1 MKVTIEIKPDAV
13 AYVFANAFHYEW
25 FRALRLPKTPQ
36 PEAFA
41 RLAQTIFE
49 DKNHGKLPM
58 LAACGGSVEVQALD
72 PETDKPRW
80 YTVTAADLERGFRLS
95 IENGVGGKYLPQLID
110 GSADVNA
117 CDCWLQYAV
126 FGKLVYG

>member
-25 FRALRLPKTPQ
+25 F
-36 PEAFA
+36 
-41 RLAQTIFE
+41 
-49 DKNHGKLPM
+49 